1 MKKVIVVFAAAILS
15 MSAAFAQ
22 DLAQTTEMFNNAATT
37 LNAGDKASALDQF
50 KAVLPVAEA
59 LGEAGTEIV
68 NNCKKYIPQLTLSLA
83 KDAYKDADFAGALAK
98 LNEAVAIAD
107 KYSDAE
113 TLSDAQSLIPQILV
127 QQGNDKLQSKDFAG
141 AAEAY
146 KAALE
151 SDPTNGLASLRLGMA
166 LSGTGDNDGAIAAFK
181 VAAENGQADAA
192 KKQMSTL
199 YLKQAAASLK
209 AKDFKG
215 ALDSAK
221 ESCSYLPTANAYKIA
236 GTAAAQL
243 KDYKAAA
250 DYFTKYLELSP
261 NASDAATIKANIEAF
276 KKL

>member
-1 MKKVIVVFAAAILS
+1 MKKVIIVISAAVLS
-15 MSAAFAQ
+15 MGAALAQ

-37 LNAGDKASALDQF
+37 LNAGDKAGALEQF

-59 LGEAGTEIV
+59 LGDTGMEIV

-83 KDAYKDADFAGALAK
+83 KDAYKSSDFDGALAK
-98 LNEAVAIAD
+98 LNEAVAVAD

-113 TLSDAQSLIPQILV
+113 TLADAQGLIPQILL
-127 QQGNDKLQSKDFAG
+127 QKGNDKLQAKDFAA

-151 SDPTNGLASLRLGMA
+151 ADPANGLASLRLGMA
-166 LSGTGDNDGAIAAFK
+166 LSGAGDTDGAIAAFK
-181 VAAENGQADAA
+181 TASANGQEAA
-192 KKQMSTL
+192 ANKQMSTL
-199 YLKQAAASLK
+199 PLKTAAAALK

-221 ESCSYLPTANAYKIA
+221 ESCEYLPTPNAYKIA

-261 NASDAATIKANIEAF
+261 NAPDAATIKANIEAF
-276 KKL
+276 QKL

>member
-1 MKKVIVVFAAAILS
+1 MKKIIVVIAAAIFS
-15 MSAAFAQ
+15 MSAVFAQ
-22 DLAQTTEMFNNAATT
+22 DLAQTTEMFNSAATT
-37 LNAGDKASALDQF
+37 LNAGDKAGALDQF
-50 KAVLPVAEA
+50 KAVLPIAEA
-59 LGEAGTEIV
+59 LGESGAEIV

-83 KDAYKDADFAGALAK
+83 KDAYKASDFDGALAK

-113 TLSDAQSLIPQILV
+113 TLSDAQALIPQIIL
-127 QQGNDKLQSKDFAG
+127 QKGNELLQSKDFAG
-141 AAEAY
+141 ASEAY

-151 SDPTNGLASLRLGMA
+151 ADPSNGLASLRLGMA
-166 LSGTGDNDGAIAAFK
+166 LSGTGDIDGAIAAFK
-181 VAAENGQADAA
+181 TASENGQEDAA

-199 YLKQAAASLK
+199 LLKKAAASLK

-215 ALDSAK
+215 ALEAAS
-221 ESCSYLPTANAYKIA
+221 ESCKYMPTANAYKIA

-250 DYFTKYLELSP
+250 NYFTKYLELSP